1 MYGKLK
7 HLERMPPIFGGGD
20 MIKTVTFAKTVYADS
35 PAKFEAGTPDI
46 VSVIALGEAVKF
58 VTEDVG
64 IDVIRA
70 YEHELMLKA
79 RAALKEVS
87 GVRIIGD
94 ALQRPRIR
102 SCL

>member
-1 MYGKLK
+1 
-7 HLERMPPIFGGGD
+7 